1 MQAQRLRRLST
12 FCPVQSSFE
21 ISLRNASSVDGGG
34 AQSTAPPPM
43 ISRVLLKSA
52 VQAVIGKKRTGKKR
66 TGNKSNGKKRT
77 GKKRIRKRAH
87 VEKSARGKKR
97 TRNKAQQEKS
107 ADTIILT
114 DHTFDYCRI
123 CVSYKCKYENV
134 CYLITNFSLSS
145 KRENKSKTT
154 RAK

>member
-1 MQAQRLRRLST
+1 M
-12 FCPVQSSFE
+12 
-21 ISLRNASSVDGGG
+21 
-34 AQSTAPPPM
+34 
-43 ISRVLLKSA
+43 VL
-52 VQAVIGKKRTGKKR
+52 GKKRTGKKR
-66 TGNKSNGKKRT
+66 TGNKRTGKKRT

-87 VEKSARGKKR
+87 A
-97 TRNKAQQEKS
+97 EKS

-123 CVSYKCKYENV
+123 SLSYKCKYENV

-154 RAK
+154 GVK